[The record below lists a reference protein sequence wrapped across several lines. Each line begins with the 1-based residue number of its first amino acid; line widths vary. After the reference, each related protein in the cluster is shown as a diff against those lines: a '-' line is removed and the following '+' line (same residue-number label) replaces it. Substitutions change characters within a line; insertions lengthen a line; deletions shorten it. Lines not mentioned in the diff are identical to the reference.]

1 MEGDEEF
8 RKKRNTCN
16 YTLLKYFMLYGTN
29 DGNRTAIAGVALG
42 GEKREKAGGVGEAR
56 EAIGAGK
63 QESRRSR
70 KMRRS
75 RRIRSRMHRSSG
87 WSSSSS

>member
-1 MEGDEEF
+1 
-8 RKKRNTCN
+8 
-16 YTLLKYFMLYGTN
+16 MLYGTN

-63 QESRRSR
+63 QESRKAGKQEEQEDEKEQKDQKQNASE
-70 KMRRS
+70 
-75 RRIRSRMHRSSG
+75 
-87 WSSSSS
+87 

>member
-1 MEGDEEF
+1 
-8 RKKRNTCN
+8 
-16 YTLLKYFMLYGTN
+16 MLYGTN

-63 QESRRSR
+63 QEEQEDEKEQKDQKQNASE
-70 KMRRS
+70 
-75 RRIRSRMHRSSG
+75 
-87 WSSSSS
+87 